1 MPDAAADK
9 PQESAMNTTVH
20 FNRPAQRAFFMM
32 LSTLVVAMSLSLAAY
47 ATQHAAEVGYSV
59 TVTELQ

>member
-1 MPDAAADK
+1 
-9 PQESAMNTTVH
+9 MNTTVH